1 MKNIS
6 KLMIINFIIL
16 SLSGIISSIILYCI
30 LYNFVYNRYLT
41 MINEENTIISNTFT
55 EILQLFSRYIYVGE
69 LFMFVYNYNQTTWNN
84 FIELSA
90 LEYSPYNEFLNEMR
104 LHYNIS
110 KNERQNY
117 ENYMKKEINPDFVI
131 KVPNFIN
138 NTNILTT
145 SQEKEFYLP
154 ITYLSPNTTQSLNQ
168 FIGVDILQ
176 ANTYNEIFNN
186 TINSNNTV
194 VYTSRY
200 VVLRDVYTLD
210 ISKKNDRGYVIV
222 TIVIDDLLKLLFN
235 NIKQFN
241 TNIYYKVKI
250 LDDVFKNFK
259 NNEKKEFIETEKDI
273 NIKLKN
279 YEIDVKL
286 FIYENNFTTNLLE
299 YIITALIIY
308 ILILVMIFKI
318 IIENKRKQK
327 KKREMQIA
335 NTMLSYINHEI
346 RNPLNVI
353 KGLTE
358 LNLEEIQKS
367 MINEEIISNMHT
379 IKNACEMLEHI
390 VNDSLDINKI
400 IQSKF
405 KLVNEKIKLQY
416 FVQDIKKIVNLK
428 INEKPQIK
436 VQVINELKDEY
447 IYGDETR
454 LKQIIFNFVVNAI
467 KFTEGG
473 YIKIE
478 IKEEDMERIRISVED
493 TGRGIKEED
502 KKRIFEPYEQL
513 DIKDSLRH
521 GGLGLGLYLC
531 KLLTKLMNGEIG
543 FKSEE
548 EKGSCFYIVINKNK
562 TSYDN
567 KNENSMV

>member
-1 MKNIS
+1 
-6 KLMIINFIIL
+6 
-16 SLSGIISSIILYCI
+16 
-30 LYNFVYNRYLT
+30 